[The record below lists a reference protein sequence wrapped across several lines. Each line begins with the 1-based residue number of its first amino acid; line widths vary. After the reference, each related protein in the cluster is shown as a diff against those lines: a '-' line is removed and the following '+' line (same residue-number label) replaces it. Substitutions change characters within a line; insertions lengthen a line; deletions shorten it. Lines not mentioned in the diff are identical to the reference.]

1 MRPVLAIII
10 LATAAAAVLFLGS
23 EAQEVKQDHHT
34 ERISGAGQFFFL
46 VLFPSRFSSCLNPV
60 MRLMYTSAK
69 SKTSIA

>member
-34 ERISGAGQFFFL
+34 ERISGAGQFFFPCAISFA
-46 VLFPSRFSSCLNPV
+46 LFIVPKSCDAPHV
-60 MRLMYTSAK
+60 YFCK
-69 SKTSIA
+69 E